1 MFEYT
6 KDELIT
12 YNDSLQ
18 PKENENE
25 NDNLTL
31 DCSIDIKEDNVVEPT
46 CLALT
51 IRKDYYPTVIKN
63 IFTTG
68 RSSIS

>member
-12 YNDSLQ
+12 YNDDLQ
-18 PKENENE
+18 PKE